1 MINFNA
7 AVWGGLLRREVVSI
21 CMFLFTADMIIGT
34 VTPTLSL
41 FAQSLG
47 ASLTL
52 VGVLA
57 TGLGLAR
64 FSSSVVIGTMSDRR
78 GRKSILKGGMVLMGV
93 ACLLYTLTPVS
104 YALLLTNVL
113 FGMSFVATL
122 TIGLAYAADISTLRE
137 RSLVFGLATTSMGL
151 GFAVGSLIGGRVAAI
166 SGYQTAYLVAFGMSL
181 LGTLVIWRGV
191 PHFERRPKIEGAKT
205 PSVRQQL
212 RVLLANPVILATC
225 LGTVLSNLVFG
236 GLVITFFPI
245 YAYGVGITQA
255 AIGSMFATR
264 ALASTLARLP
274 AGILGTILPGR
285 LVMLT
290 ALIISTIVAFLLSQ
304 FTSPTVLIVL
314 LGGEGIAYGL
324 YLTSGQATIAKY
336 AAEGSRGVALG
347 TYMASASVG
356 DSIAPLF
363 LGMVADALGI
373 QSVFYIIGS
382 LALFGLI
389 FMARILTRDQLNRA
403 GSALE

>member
-1 MINFNA
+1 
-7 AVWGGLLRREVVSI
+7 
-21 CMFLFTADMIIGT
+21 MFLFTADMIIGT

-151 GFAVGSLIGGRVAAI
+151 GCGVWDVAVWNF
-166 SGYQTAYLVAFGMSL
+166 GY
-181 LGTLVIWRGV
+181 
-191 PHFERRPKIEGAKT
+191 
-205 PSVRQQL
+205 
-212 RVLLANPVILATC
+212 
-225 LGTVLSNLVFG
+225 
-236 GLVITFFPI
+236 
-245 YAYGVGITQA
+245 
-255 AIGSMFATR
+255 
-264 ALASTLARLP
+264 LAR
-274 AGILGTILPGR
+274 R
-285 LVMLT
+285 
-290 ALIISTIVAFLLSQ
+290 
-304 FTSPTVLIVL
+304 
-314 LGGEGIAYGL
+314 
-324 YLTSGQATIAKY
+324 AT
-336 AAEGSRGVALG
+336 L
-347 TYMASASVG
+347 
-356 DSIAPLF
+356 
-363 LGMVADALGI
+363 
-373 QSVFYIIGS
+373 
-382 LALFGLI
+382 
-389 FMARILTRDQLNRA
+389 
-403 GSALE
+403 